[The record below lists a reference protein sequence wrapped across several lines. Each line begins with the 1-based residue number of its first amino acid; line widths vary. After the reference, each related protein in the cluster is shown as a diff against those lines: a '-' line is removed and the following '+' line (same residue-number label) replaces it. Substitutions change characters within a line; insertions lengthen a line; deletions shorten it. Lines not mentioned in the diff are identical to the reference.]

1 MKIDS
6 TGTAAVDPNYYWQ
19 PIDTCPIDV
28 KVQLLGDG
36 VAHYGVYKGLSYG
49 FWTHWAAL
57 PVLKKD

>member
-6 TGTAAVDPNYYWQ
+6 TGTAAVDSNYYWL
-19 PIDTCPIDV
+19 PIVTCPIGV

-36 VAHYGVYKGLSYG
+36 VAHYGVYSGKDK

-57 PVLKKD
+57 PKLRKD